1 MRVCPAGIIQ
11 ADTGRYGIGGLLA
24 PLIAF
29 NDDYC
34 WESCNQCTLVCP
46 SGAIAPVVPERKL
59 QAVIGVPLVDM
70 NVCLLGADRE
80 CAICRNR
87 CPYAAIRLVF
97 DEKEYTLTPQVDP
110 RRCNGCGACQV
121 ACPTRPHKAIVVR
134 PRASE
139 AAHKV

>member
-1 MRVCPAGIIQ
+1 M
-11 ADTGRYGIGGLLA
+11 L
-24 PLIAF
+24 
-29 NDDYC
+29 
-34 WESCNQCTLVCP
+34 EH
-46 SGAIAPVVPERKL
+46 KL

-121 ACPTRPHKAIVVR
+121 ACPTQPHKAIVVR
-134 PRASE
+134 PSGQRSSTTTVLMRVMHE
-139 AAHKV
+139 SLVNQIQLRRWNM